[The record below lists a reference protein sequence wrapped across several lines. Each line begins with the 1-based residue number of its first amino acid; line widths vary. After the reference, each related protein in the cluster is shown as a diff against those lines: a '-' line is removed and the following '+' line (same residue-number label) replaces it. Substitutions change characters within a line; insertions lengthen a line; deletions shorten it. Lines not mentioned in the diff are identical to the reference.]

1 MAQNHSLH
9 VTQKGQSVL
18 DLKKRLLALFFVNA
32 GKMMAFAIGNNRY
45 A

>member
-1 MAQNHSLH
+1 MAQNHSLY

-18 DLKKRLLALFFVNA
+18 DLKNRLLDLFFVNA